1 MEVEIHCESCRVA
14 LRVPWEAAG
23 HRARCPGCGHEFTV
37 PRVEDLIEDT
47 VSEWIEQDVEEV
59 LEDRGRQTEEQMQ
72 AALAR
77 QKEEEEAKAKA
88 AAAEAH
94 PHHHAAGHD
103 GHSSHGNG
111 HDRPEAPAE
120 EPTEQHPSHDH
131 APDHAGDEHK
141 GRQFWPM
148 RARRA
153 PSLPGGVTLPDQDGG
168 GDHGRLSAESL
179 MTTPPPTSHRRDA
192 DGEQH
197 RYPANLHVEDRV
209 PHLVVKKVDAAGV
222 RFAFD
227 STWLGHDGFRAS
239 MPVRC
244 IFSGSSSREKLIARP
259 LVFMDRANAAAPALD
274 RINASH
280 ENRQLGDHPP
290 RHLMR
295 MMGLIEGFTHPF
307 AYAMP
312 YYTSTRYAHLQIHC
326 QTRDRVSGG
335 VTCEVLIPDG
345 LAALDWL
352 ARVNGVCGKEYELL
366 EHDVGLRHG
375 DAWAELPEEC
385 RQRIAAWCKLGAQ
398 EVLLQYFNDADFG
411 KRDAGLAG
419 LVLTDQRLVF
429 SKYHHR
435 GQVRVDSDDTAVLA
449 RTEGK
454 FVSLSLRVGKEI
466 HRLIKLHRHDL
477 DRLTQSLQQA
487 GKVRVQVMQE
497 A

>member
-1 MEVEIHCESCRVA
+1 MEVEIHCESCRVM

-37 PRVEDLIEDT
+37 PRMEELIEDT

-59 LEDRGRQTEEQMQ
+59 LEDRDRQTEEQIR
-72 AALAR
+72 AAIAR
-77 QKEEEEAKAKA
+77 QKEEEAKAKA
-88 AAAEAH
+88 AAEAESRH
-94 PHHHAAGHD
+94 RRAAPHD
-103 GHSSHGNG
+103 GSPAHGNG
-111 HDRPEAPAE
+111 HDPAE
-120 EPTEQHPSHDH
+120 ASPDEPAEQPPHDH
-131 APDHAGDEHK
+131 
-141 GRQFWPM
+141 GRSGEERKPRRLWPM
-148 RARRA
+148 RAHRA
-153 PSLPGGVTLPDQDGG
+153 PSLPGGVTLPDDHAG
-168 GDHGRLSAESL
+168 GDHGRIAAESL
-179 MTTPPPTSHRRDA
+179 MTTPPPSSHRRDA

-197 RYPANLHVEDRV
+197 RYPANLHVEDRI
-209 PHLVVKKVDAAGV
+209 PHLIVKKVDAAGV

-227 STWLGHDGFRAS
+227 SAWLGHEGFRAS
-239 MPVRC
+239 MPMRC
-244 IFSGSSSREKLIARP
+244 VFSGSSAREKLIARP
-259 LVFMDRANAAAPALD
+259 LVFMDRANASAPTID
-274 RINASH
+274 RINSAH
-280 ENRQLGDHPP
+280 ENRQVGDHAP
-290 RHLMR
+290 RHIMR

-312 YYTSTRYAHLQIHC
+312 YYVSTRYAHLHIHC

-345 LAALDWL
+345 LTALDWL

-375 DAWAELPEEC
+375 DAWAQLPEEC

-419 LVLTDQRLVF
+419 LVVTDQRLVF

-435 GQVRVDSDDTAVLA
+435 GQARLDSEDTAVLA
-449 RTEGK
+449 RGEGK
-454 FVSLSLRVGKEI
+454 FVSLSLRVGKEV
-466 HRLIKLHRHDL
+466 HRMIKLHRHDL
-477 DRLTQSLQQA
+477 DRLTQTLQQA
-487 GKVRVQVMQE
+487 GKIRVQVMQE